1 MSTTNPAKHLPDDPP
16 ADPAAPAATG
26 GDDGRALRRVQFGW
40 YINDWANAA
49 FSATVL
55 TVFLGPYL
63 TTVAKNAADASGDVH
78 PLGLSIRAG
87 SYFPYTVSFSVLISV
102 AVMLLTGTV
111 ADRTGRHKELMCG
124 FAYVGAVATM
134 GMFFLD
140 GDRYLLGGALLVV
153 ANIAYAVSVALSYAY
168 LPGLAAPD
176 ERDAVSSKGWAYG
189 YAGGGLLLIAN
200 LALFQGHDA
209 LGLSSGTA
217 VRICLASAGL
227 WWALFTIVPLLRL
240 PSRAGVAPGTA
251 GTSRTSGASGTSST
265 SGVSGTSGASEE
277 PAAGSL
283 RELGRTLKGMRRHPL
298 TLLYLAAFLCYN
310 DGIQTVVSQAS
321 LYGSEELGMDQT
333 SLVAAVL
340 MVQVVAIGGA
350 LLLGRIARRY
360 GAKRTILGSLV
371 GWVVTLA
378 LGYFMPAHQPLWF
391 YALACMIGLVLGGSQ
406 ALSRSLFSHLIPAG
420 KEAEYFSVYK
430 VSDRG
435 TSWMGPLVF
444 GLAYQITG
452 SYRSAIISLLVF
464 FVIGFA
470 VLVKVPVR
478 RAIEA
483 VGNPVPERL

>member
-1 MSTTNPAKHLPDDPP
+1 MSTTDHVPDHLPE
-16 ADPAAPAATG
+16 ASQATAP
-26 GDDGRALRRVQFGW
+26 DDGRALRRMQFGW

-63 TTVAKNAADASGDVH
+63 TEVAKRAADANGDVH
-78 PLGLSIRAG
+78 PLGLAIRAG
-87 SYFPYTVSFSVLISV
+87 SFFPYTVSFSVLISV
-102 AVMLLTGTV
+102 AAMLFTGTV

-124 FAYVGAVATM
+124 FAYVGALATM

-140 GDRYLLGGALLVV
+140 GDRYLLGGGLLVV
-153 ANIAYAVSVALSYAY
+153 ANISYAVSVALSYAY
-168 LPGLAAPD
+168 LPGLASPD
-176 ERDAVSSKGWAYG
+176 QRDAVSSKGWAYG

-200 LALFQGHDA
+200 LALFQGHEA

-227 WWALFTIVPLLRL
+227 WWALFTLVPLMRL
-240 PSRAGVAPGTA
+240 PSRAGVA
-251 GTSRTSGASGTSST
+251 RTPDETG
-265 SGVSGTSGASEE
+265 ER
-277 PAAGSL
+277 PAAGSSL
-283 RELGRTLKGMRRHPL
+283 RELGRTLRSMRKHPL
-298 TLLYLAAFLCYN
+298 TLLYLGAFLCYN

-333 SLVAAVL
+333 SLVTAVL
-340 MVQVVAIGGA
+340 LVQVVAIGGA
-350 LLLGRIARRY
+350 LLLGRIAHRY

-378 LGYFMPAHQPLWF
+378 LGYFMPAHQPAWF

-420 KEAEYFSVYK
+420 REAEYFSLYK
-430 VSDRG
+430 ISDRG

-444 GLAYQITG
+444 GLAYQLTG

-470 VLVKVPVR
+470 VLARVPVR

>member
-1 MSTTNPAKHLPDDPP
+1 MSTTNPATHLPDDPT
-16 ADPAAPAATG
+16 ADPAAAA
-26 GDDGRALRRVQFGW
+26 DDGRALRRMQFGW

-227 WWALFTIVPLLRL
+227 WWALFTLVPLLRL
-240 PSRAGVAPGTA
+240 PSRAGVSPG
-251 GTSRTSGASGTSST
+251 RSGPSDPSGT
-265 SGVSGTSGASEE
+265 SEE
-277 PAAGSL
+277 PADGSL
-283 RELGRTLKGMRRHPL
+283 RQLGRTLKGMRRHPL

-321 LYGSEELGMDQT
+321 LYGSEELGMEQT
-333 SLVAAVL
+333 SLVTAVL

-444 GLAYQITG
+444 GLAYQVTG

>member
-1 MSTTNPAKHLPDDPP
+1 MSTTTDHPGHPAT
-16 ADPAAPAATG
+16 AT
-26 GDDGRALRRVQFGW
+26 DDGRALRRIQVGW
-40 YINDWANAA
+40 YVNDWASAA
-49 FSATVL
+49 FSSTVL

-63 TTVAKNAADASGDVH
+63 TSIAKEAADAQGDVH

-87 SYFPYTVSFSVLISV
+87 SFYPYTVSFSVLLSV
-102 AVMLLTGTV
+102 GAMLLAGTV

-124 FAYVGAVATM
+124 FAYLGAIATM
-134 GMFFLD
+134 GMFFLG

-153 ANIAYAVSVALSYAY
+153 ANLAYAVSVALSYAY
-168 LPGLAAPD
+168 LPGLASPD

-200 LALFQGHDA
+200 LVLFQGHDA
-209 LGLSSGTA
+209 FGLSEGTA

-227 WWALFTIVPLLRL
+227 WWALFTIVPMLRL
-240 PSRAGVAPGTA
+240 PSRAGALPGQA
-251 GTSRTSGASGTSST
+251 
-265 SGVSGTSGASEE
+265 VVKDE

-283 RELGRTLKGMRRHPL
+283 RELGRTLRGMRRHPL

-310 DGIQTVVSQAS
+310 DGIQTVVSQAA
-321 LYGSEELGMDQT
+321 LYGSEELGLDQT
-333 SLVAAVL
+333 ALVTAVL
-340 MVQVVAIGGA
+340 LVQVVAIGGA

-371 GWVVTLA
+371 GWVATLA
-378 LGYFMPAHQPLWF
+378 LGYVMPAHQPVWF
-391 YALACMIGLVLGGSQ
+391 YVLACMIGLVLGGSQ

-444 GLAYQITG
+444 GLAYQVTG

-470 VLVKVPVR
+470 VLLKVPVR

>member
-1 MSTTNPAKHLPDDPP
+1 MTSTTDNLPDRRPDDLPDGPP
-16 ADPAAPAATG
+16 ERAAAAAD
-26 GDDGRALRRVQFGW
+26 DSALRRIRFGW

-63 TTVAKNAADASGDVH
+63 TTVAKNAADAAGDVH
-78 PLGLSIRAG
+78 PLGLSVRAG
-87 SYFPYTVSFSVLISV
+87 SFFPYTVSFSVLLSV
-102 AVMLLTGTV
+102 AAMLLTGTV

-134 GMFFLD
+134 GMFLLD

-168 LPGLAAPD
+168 LPGLATPD

-227 WWALFTIVPLLRL
+227 WWALFTIVPMLRL
-240 PSRAGVAPGTA
+240 PSRAGAAPGRIVA
-251 GTSRTSGASGTSST
+251 VPDRPAS
-265 SGVSGTSGASEE
+265 APDR

-283 RELGRTLKGMRRHPL
+283 RELARTLRGMRQYPL
-298 TLLYLAAFLCYN
+298 TLLYLGAFLCYN

-333 SLVAAVL
+333 TLVAAVL
-340 MVQVVAIGGA
+340 LVQIVAIGGA

-360 GAKRTILGSLV
+360 GAKRTVLGSLV
-371 GWVVTLA
+371 GWVATLA
-378 LGYFMPAHQPLWF
+378 LGYLMPAHQPVWF
-391 YALACMIGLVLGGSQ
+391 FALACMIGLVLGGSQ

-420 KEAEYFSVYK
+420 REAEYFSVYK

-464 FVIGFA
+464 FLIGF
-470 VLVKVPVR
+470 VLLLKVPVR

>member
-1 MSTTNPAKHLPDDPP
+1 MSTTNPATHQPDDPP
-16 ADPAAPAATG
+16 TDPSATPAPSTPAPA
-26 GDDGRALRRVQFGW
+26 DDGRSLRRMQFGW

-63 TTVAKNAADASGDVH
+63 TTVAKEAADAAGNVH
-78 PLGLSIRAG
+78 PLGLTIRAG
-87 SYFPYTVSFSVLISV
+87 SFFPYTVSFSVLLSV
-102 AVMLLTGTV
+102 AVMLLSGTV

-124 FAYVGAVATM
+124 FAYIGSLATM
-134 GMFFLD
+134 GMFFLG

-153 ANIAYAVSVALSYAY
+153 ANISYAVSVALSYAY
-168 LPGLAAPD
+168 LPGLASPD
-176 ERDAVSSKGWAYG
+176 ERDKVSSKGWAYG

-209 LGLSSGTA
+209 FGLDSGTA

-227 WWALFTIVPLLRL
+227 WWALFTIVPMLRL
-240 PSRAGVAPGTA
+240 PSRAGIA
-251 GTSRTSGASGTSST
+251 
-265 SGVSGTSGASEE
+265 
-277 PAAGSL
+277 PAAEASAAEGGKPDGKPVGGSL
-283 RELGRTLKGMRRHPL
+283 RELARTLRGMRKHPL

-321 LYGSEELGMDQT
+321 LYGSEELGMEQT
-333 SLVAAVL
+333 SLVTAVL
-340 MVQVVAIGGA
+340 LVQVVAIGGA
-350 LLLGRIARRY
+350 LLLGRIAHRY

-378 LGYFMPAHQPLWF
+378 LGYFMPAHQPVWF
-391 YALACMIGLVLGGSQ
+391 YVLACMIGLVLGGSQ
-406 ALSRSLFSHLIPAG
+406 ALSRSLFSHLIPPG
-420 KEAEYFSVYK
+420 REAEYFSFYK
-430 VSDRG
+430 ISDRG

-444 GLAYQITG
+444 GLAYQLTG

-464 FVIGFA
+464 FVIGFV
-470 VLVKVPVR
+470 VLLKVPVR

>member
-1 MSTTNPAKHLPDDPP
+1 MSTTNSATHLPDDQPT
-16 ADPAAPAATG
+16 DPAAAAASA
-26 GDDGRALRRVQFGW
+26 DGRALRRMQFGW
-40 YINDWANAA
+40 YVNDWANTA
-49 FSATVL
+49 FSTTVL

-63 TTVAKNAADASGDVH
+63 TTVAKNAADVSGDVH

-87 SYFPYTVSFSVLISV
+87 SFFPYTVSFSVLISV
-102 AVMLLTGTV
+102 AAMLLTGTL

-124 FAYVGAVATM
+124 FAYVGAIATM

-200 LALFQGHDA
+200 LALFEGHDA
-209 LGLSSGTA
+209 LGVSSGTA

-227 WWALFTIVPLLRL
+227 WWALFTIVPMLRL
-240 PSRAGVAPGTA
+240 PSRAGVAPSRATA
-251 GTSRTSGASGTSST
+251 ST
-265 SGVSGTSGASEE
+265 GQ

-283 RELGRTLKGMRRHPL
+283 RELGRTLRGMRKHPL

-321 LYGSEELGMDQT
+321 LYGSEELGLDQT

-340 MVQVVAIGGA
+340 LVQALAIGGA
-350 LLLGRIARRY
+350 LLLGRLARRY

-371 GWVVTLA
+371 GWVITLA
-378 LGYFMPAHQPLWF
+378 LGYVMPAHQPVWF

-444 GLAYQITG
+444 GLAYQVTG

>member
-1 MSTTNPAKHLPDDPP
+1 MSTTNSATHLPDDPP
-16 ADPAAPAATG
+16 TAPDADPAAADTDA
-26 GDDGRALRRVQFGW
+26 RSLRRMQFGW

-63 TTVAKNAADASGDVH
+63 TTVAKDAADAAGNVH
-78 PLGLSIRAG
+78 PLGLTIRAG
-87 SYFPYTVSFSVLISV
+87 SFFPYTVSFSVLLSV

-124 FAYVGAVATM
+124 FAYVGSLATM
-134 GMFFLD
+134 GMFFLG
-140 GDRYLLGGALLVV
+140 GDRYLLGGGLLVV

-168 LPGLAAPD
+168 LPGLASPD
-176 ERDAVSSKGWAYG
+176 ERDKVSSKGWAYG

-209 LGLSSGTA
+209 FGLDSGTA

-227 WWALFTIVPLLRL
+227 WWALFTIVPMLRL
-240 PSRAGVAPGTA
+240 PSRAGVAPTA
-251 GTSRTSGASGTSST
+251 PADPAETPATAPGKPGK
-265 SGVSGTSGASEE
+265 

-283 RELGRTLKGMRRHPL
+283 RELGRTLRRMREHPL

-321 LYGSEELGMDQT
+321 LYGSEELGMEQT
-333 SLVAAVL
+333 SLVTAVL
-340 MVQVVAIGGA
+340 LVQVVAIGGA
-350 LLLGRIARRY
+350 LLLGRIAHRY

-378 LGYFMPAHQPLWF
+378 LGYFMPAHQPAWF

-406 ALSRSLFSHLIPAG
+406 ALSRSLFSHLIPPG
-420 KEAEYFSVYK
+420 REAEYFSFYK

-444 GLAYQITG
+444 GLAYQLTG

-470 VLVKVPVR
+470 VLLKVPVR

>member
-1 MSTTNPAKHLPDDPP
+1 MNTTVHLPEHPATTTDD
-16 ADPAAPAATG
+16 
-26 GDDGRALRRVQFGW
+26 RALRRMQFGW

-63 TTVAKNAADASGDVH
+63 SSVAKNAADAAGDVH

-87 SYFPYTVSFSVLISV
+87 SFFPYTVSFSVLVSV
-102 AVMLLTGTV
+102 SVMLLTGTV

-124 FAYVGAVATM
+124 SAYVGAIATM

-140 GDRYLLGGALLVV
+140 GDRYLLGGGLLVV

-168 LPGLAAPD
+168 LPGLASPD

-200 LALFQGHDA
+200 LALFEGHDA
-209 LGLSSGTA
+209 LGLASGTA

-227 WWALFTIVPLLRL
+227 WWALFTIVPMLRL
-240 PSRAGVAPGTA
+240 PSRAGVAPDRA
-251 GTSRTSGASGTSST
+251 EAAPDRTTT
-265 SGVSGTSGASEE
+265 
-277 PAAGSL
+277 GSL
-283 RELGRTLKGMRRHPL
+283 RELARTLRGMRDYPL
-298 TLLYLAAFLCYN
+298 TLLYLGAFLCYN

-340 MVQVVAIGGA
+340 LVQIVAIGGA

-360 GAKRTILGSLV
+360 GAKRTVLGSLV

-378 LGYFMPAHQPLWF
+378 LGYLMPAHQPAWF
-391 YALACMIGLVLGGSQ
+391 FALACMIGLVLGGSQ

-420 KEAEYFSVYK
+420 REAEYFSVYK

-444 GLAYQITG
+444 GLAYEITG

-470 VLVKVPVR
+470 VLAKVPVR

>member
-1 MSTTNPAKHLPDDPP
+1 MTSTTDNPPDRLPDDLPDGPP
-16 ADPAAPAATG
+16 EREAAAAD
-26 GDDGRALRRVQFGW
+26 DSALRRIRFGW

-63 TTVAKNAADASGDVH
+63 TTVAKNAADAAGDVH
-78 PLGLSIRAG
+78 PLGVSVRAG
-87 SYFPYTVSFSVLISV
+87 SFFPYTVSFSVLLSV
-102 AVMLLTGTV
+102 AAMLLTGTV

-134 GMFFLD
+134 GMFLLD

-168 LPGLAAPD
+168 LPGLATPD

-227 WWALFTIVPLLRL
+227 WWALFTLVPMLRL
-240 PSRAGVAPGTA
+240 PSRAGAAPDRTPVVSGRTPVAPDRPAATPD
-251 GTSRTSGASGTSST
+251 R
-265 SGVSGTSGASEE
+265 

-283 RELGRTLKGMRRHPL
+283 RELARTLRGMRQYPL
-298 TLLYLAAFLCYN
+298 TLLYLGAFLCYN

-340 MVQVVAIGGA
+340 LVQIVAIGGA

-360 GAKRTILGSLV
+360 GAKRTVLGSLV
-371 GWVVTLA
+371 GWVATLA
-378 LGYFMPAHQPLWF
+378 LGYLMPAHQPVWF
-391 YALACMIGLVLGGSQ
+391 FALACMIGLVLGGSQ

-420 KEAEYFSVYK
+420 REAEYFSVYK

-464 FVIGFA
+464 FLIGF
-470 VLVKVPVR
+470 VLLLKVPVR

>member
-1 MSTTNPAKHLPDDPP
+1 MSTKTQAPDHP
-16 ADPAAPAATG
+16 ADAT
-26 GDDGRALRRVQFGW
+26 DEHALRRMQFGW
-40 YINDWANAA
+40 YVNDWANAA

-63 TTVAKNAADASGDVH
+63 TSVAKEAADASGDVH

-87 SYFPYTVSFSVLISV
+87 SFFPYTVSFSVLLSV
-102 AVMLLTGTV
+102 AVMLLTGTI

-124 FAYVGAVATM
+124 FAYIGATATM
-134 GMFFLD
+134 GMFFLG

-189 YAGGGLLLIAN
+189 YAGGGLLLVAN
-200 LALFQGHDA
+200 LALFEGHEA
-209 LGLSSGTA
+209 FGLSSGTA

-227 WWALFTIVPLLRL
+227 WWALFTLVPLLRL
-240 PSRAGVAPGTA
+240 PSRAGAVAGRAAAPTD
-251 GTSRTSGASGTSST
+251 R
-265 SGVSGTSGASEE
+265 

-283 RELGRTLKGMRRHPL
+283 RELGRTLRGMRDYPL

-340 MVQVVAIGGA
+340 MVQIVAIGGA

-371 GWVVTLA
+371 GWVITLA
-378 LGYFMPAHQPLWF
+378 LGYLMPAHQPAWF

-420 KEAEYFSVYK
+420 REAEYFSFYK

-444 GLAYQITG
+444 GLAYQLTG

-470 VLVKVPVR
+470 VLVRVPLR

>member
-1 MSTTNPAKHLPDDPP
+1 MNTATHLPDH
-16 ADPAAPAATG
+16 PAAAT
-26 GDDGRALRRVQFGW
+26 DSRTLRRMQFGW

-63 TTVAKNAADASGDVH
+63 TSVAKNAADPAGNVH
-78 PLGLSIRAG
+78 PLGLSVRAG
-87 SYFPYTVSFSVLISV
+87 SFFPYTVSVSVLVSV
-102 AVMLLTGTV
+102 AVMLLAGTV

-124 FAYVGAVATM
+124 FAYVGALATM
-134 GMFFLD
+134 GMFFL
-140 GDRYLLGGALLVV
+140 GGTHYLLGGGLLVI

-168 LPGLAAPD
+168 LPALAGPD

-200 LALFQGHDA
+200 LALFEKADA

-240 PSRAGVAPGTA
+240 PSRAGATPDRAAAVADRPT
-251 GTSRTSGASGTSST
+251 
-265 SGVSGTSGASEE
+265 
-277 PAAGSL
+277 AGSL
-283 RELGRTLKGMRRHPL
+283 RELAHTLRGMRRYPL
-298 TLLYLAAFLCYN
+298 TLLFLGAFLCYN

-321 LYGSEELGMDQT
+321 LYGSEELGMGQT
-333 SLVAAVL
+333 ALVAAVL
-340 MVQVVAIGGA
+340 MVQIVAIGGA

-360 GAKRTILGSLV
+360 GAKRTVLGSLV
-371 GWVVTLA
+371 GWVITLA
-378 LGYFMPAHQPLWF
+378 LGYFMPAHQPAWF
-391 YALACMIGLVLGGSQ
+391 FALACMIGLVLGGSQ

-420 KEAEYFSVYK
+420 REAEYFSVYK

-444 GLAYQITG
+444 GIAYQVTG

-464 FVIGFA
+464 FVIGFV
-470 VLVKVPVR
+470 VLAKVPVR

>member
-1 MSTTNPAKHLPDDPP
+1 MNTTAHLSDRLPDHP
-16 ADPAAPAATG
+16 ATTTT
-26 GDDGRALRRVQFGW
+26 DGRALRRMQFGW

-63 TTVAKNAADASGDVH
+63 TSVARNAADAAGDVH
-78 PLGLSIRAG
+78 PLGLSVRAG
-87 SYFPYTVSFSVLISV
+87 SFFPYTVSFSVLISV

-124 FAYVGAVATM
+124 FAYVGAIATM
-134 GMFFLD
+134 GMFLLD

-189 YAGGGLLLIAN
+189 YAGGGLLLVAN
-200 LALFQGHDA
+200 LALFEGHDA
-209 LGLSSGTA
+209 LGLSSSTA

-227 WWALFTIVPLLRL
+227 WWALFTIVPMLRL
-240 PSRAGVAPGTA
+240 PSRAGATPARAAAVPD
-251 GTSRTSGASGTSST
+251 R
-265 SGVSGTSGASEE
+265 

-283 RELGRTLKGMRRHPL
+283 RELGRTLRSMRDHPL
-298 TLLYLAAFLCYN
+298 TLLYLGAFLCYN

-340 MVQVVAIGGA
+340 LVQIVAIGGA

-371 GWVVTLA
+371 GWVVTVG
-378 LGYFMPAHQPLWF
+378 LGYLMPAHQPAWF
-391 YALACMIGLVLGGSQ
+391 FALACMIGLVLGGSQ

-420 KEAEYFSVYK
+420 REAEYFAVYK

-470 VLVKVPVR
+470 VLATVPIR
-478 RAIEA
+478 RAVEA

>member
-1 MSTTNPAKHLPDDPP
+1 MSTATYLPDHP
-16 ADPAAPAATG
+16 ASA
-26 GDDGRALRRVQFGW
+26 DDGRTLRRIQFGW

-63 TTVAKNAADASGDVH
+63 TSVAKNATDAAGDVH

-87 SYFPYTVSFSVLISV
+87 SFFPYTVSFSVLISV
-102 AVMLLTGTV
+102 VVMLLTGTV

-124 FAYVGAVATM
+124 FAYVGAIATM

-140 GDRYLLGGALLVV
+140 GDRYLLGGALLVL

-200 LALFQGHDA
+200 LALFEGHDA
-209 LGLSSGTA
+209 LHLSSGTA

-227 WWALFTIVPLLRL
+227 WWALFTIVPMLRL
-240 PSRAGVAPGTA
+240 PSRAGVAPDRA
-251 GTSRTSGASGTSST
+251 AAVPDR
-265 SGVSGTSGASEE
+265 
-277 PAAGSL
+277 PAAGTL
-283 RELGRTLKGMRRHPL
+283 RELGRTLRGMREYPL
-298 TLLYLAAFLCYN
+298 TLLYLGAFLCYN

-321 LYGSEELGMDQT
+321 LFGSEELGMDQT
-333 SLVAAVL
+333 TLVAAVL
-340 MVQVVAIGGA
+340 LVQIVAIGGA

-360 GAKRTILGSLV
+360 GAKRTVLGSLV

-378 LGYFMPAHQPLWF
+378 LGYLMPAHQPAWF
-391 YALACMIGLVLGGSQ
+391 FALACMIGLVLGGSQ

-420 KEAEYFSVYK
+420 REAEYFSFYK

-470 VLVKVPVR
+470 VLAKVPLR

>member
-1 MSTTNPAKHLPDDPP
+1 MSTAAHLKDPLPDDVET
-16 ADPAAPAATG
+16 AT
-26 GDDGRALRRVQFGW
+26 DGRTLRRMQFGW

-55 TVFLGPYL
+55 AVFLGPYL
-63 TTVAKNAADASGDVH
+63 TSVAKTAADAAGEVH

-87 SYFPYTVSFSVLISV
+87 SFFPYAVSLSVLVSV
-102 AVMLLTGTV
+102 PVMLLTGTV

-124 FAYVGAVATM
+124 FAYVGAIATM
-134 GMFFLD
+134 GMFLLD

-168 LPGLAAPD
+168 LPALASPD
-176 ERDAVSSKGWAYG
+176 ERDAVSSKGWAFG

-200 LALFQGHDA
+200 LALFEGHGA

-227 WWALFTIVPLLRL
+227 WWALFTVVPMLRL
-240 PSRAGVAPGTA
+240 PSRAGAAA
-251 GTSRTSGASGTSST
+251 GPAAAEPDR
-265 SGVSGTSGASEE
+265 

-283 RELGRTLKGMRRHPL
+283 RELARTLRSMRQYPL
-298 TLLYLAAFLCYN
+298 TLLYLGAFLCYN
-310 DGIQTVVSQAS
+310 DGIQTVISQAS
-321 LYGSEELGMDQT
+321 LYGSEELGMDET

-340 MVQVVAIGGA
+340 LIQIVAVGGA
-350 LLLGRIARRY
+350 LLLGRIARRH
-360 GAKRTILGSLV
+360 GAKRTVLGSLAA
-371 GWVVTLA
+371 WVVILA
-378 LGYFMPAHQPLWF
+378 LGYFMPAHRPAWF
-391 YALACMIGLVLGGSQ
+391 FALACMIGLVLGGSQ

-420 KEAEYFSVYK
+420 REAEYFSVYK

-444 GLAYQITG
+444 GLAYQMTG
-452 SYRSAIISLLVF
+452 SYRAAIISLLVF

>member
-1 MSTTNPAKHLPDDPP
+1 MTSTTDNLPDRLPDDLPDGPP
-16 ADPAAPAATG
+16 EREAAAAD
-26 GDDGRALRRVQFGW
+26 DSALRRIRFGW

-63 TTVAKNAADASGDVH
+63 TTVAKNAADAAGDVH
-78 PLGLSIRAG
+78 PLGLSVRAG
-87 SYFPYTVSFSVLISV
+87 SFFPYTVSFSVLLSV
-102 AVMLLTGTV
+102 AAMLLTGTV

-134 GMFFLD
+134 GMFLLD

-168 LPGLAAPD
+168 LPGLATPD

-227 WWALFTIVPLLRL
+227 WWALFTIVPMLRL
-240 PSRAGVAPGTA
+240 PSRAGAAPD
-251 GTSRTSGASGTSST
+251 RTPV
-265 SGVSGTSGASEE
+265 VSGRTPAAPDRPAATPDR

-283 RELGRTLKGMRRHPL
+283 RELARTLRGMRQYPL
-298 TLLYLAAFLCYN
+298 TLLYLGAFLCYN

-340 MVQVVAIGGA
+340 LVQIVAIGGA

-360 GAKRTILGSLV
+360 GAKRTVLGSLV
-371 GWVVTLA
+371 GWVATLA
-378 LGYFMPAHQPLWF
+378 LGYLMPAHQPVWF
-391 YALACMIGLVLGGSQ
+391 FALACMIGLVLGGSQ

-420 KEAEYFSVYK
+420 REAEYFSVYK

-464 FVIGFA
+464 FLIGF
-470 VLVKVPVR
+470 VLLLKVPVR
-478 RAIEA
+478 RAIET

>member
-1 MSTTNPAKHLPDDPP
+1 MSTTNSATHLPDDPP
-16 ADPAAPAATG
+16 TDPSADPAADTDA
-26 GDDGRALRRVQFGW
+26 RSLRRMQFGW

-63 TTVAKNAADASGDVH
+63 TTVAKDAADAAGNVH
-78 PLGLSIRAG
+78 PLGLTIRAG
-87 SYFPYTVSFSVLISV
+87 SFFPYTVSFSVLLSV

-124 FAYVGAVATM
+124 FAYVGSLATM
-134 GMFFLD
+134 GMFFLG
-140 GDRYLLGGALLVV
+140 GDRYLLGGGLLVV

-168 LPGLAAPD
+168 LPGLASPD
-176 ERDAVSSKGWAYG
+176 ERDKVSSKGWAYG

-209 LGLSSGTA
+209 FGLDSGTA

-227 WWALFTIVPLLRL
+227 WWALFTIVPMLRL
-240 PSRAGVAPGTA
+240 PSRAGVAPTTPTA
-251 GTSRTSGASGTSST
+251 PAAPTDTTATAPGKPGKPGK
-265 SGVSGTSGASEE
+265 

-283 RELGRTLKGMRRHPL
+283 RELGRTLRRMREHPL

-321 LYGSEELGMDQT
+321 LYGSEELGMEQT
-333 SLVAAVL
+333 SLVTAVL
-340 MVQVVAIGGA
+340 LVQVVAIGGA
-350 LLLGRIARRY
+350 LLLGRIAHRY

-378 LGYFMPAHQPLWF
+378 LGYFMPAHQPAWF

-406 ALSRSLFSHLIPAG
+406 ALSRSLFSHLIPPG
-420 KEAEYFSVYK
+420 REAEYFSFYK

-444 GLAYQITG
+444 GLAYQLTG

-470 VLVKVPVR
+470 VLLKVPVR

>member
-1 MSTTNPAKHLPDDPP
+1 MSTTAHLPDRQ
-16 ADPAAPAATG
+16 AVTT
-26 GDDGRALRRVQFGW
+26 DDRALRRMQFGW

-63 TTVAKNAADASGDVH
+63 TSVAKNAADAAGDVH

-87 SYFPYTVSFSVLISV
+87 SFFPYTVSFSVLISV
-102 AVMLLTGTV
+102 AAMLLTGTV

-124 FAYVGAVATM
+124 AAYVGAVATM

-168 LPGLAAPD
+168 LPALATPD
-176 ERDAVSSKGWAYG
+176 ERDTVSSKGWAYG
-189 YAGGGLLLIAN
+189 YAGGGLLLVAN
-200 LALFQGHDA
+200 LALFEGHDA

-227 WWALFTIVPLLRL
+227 WWALFTLVPMLRL
-240 PSRAGVAPGTA
+240 PSRAGAAPERAAAAPDDRPT
-251 GTSRTSGASGTSST
+251 
-265 SGVSGTSGASEE
+265 
-277 PAAGSL
+277 AGSL
-283 RELGRTLKGMRRHPL
+283 RELARTLRGMREHPL
-298 TLLYLAAFLCYN
+298 TLLYLGAFLCYN

-340 MVQVVAIGGA
+340 LVQIVAIGGA

-360 GAKRTILGSLV
+360 GAKRTVLGSLV

-378 LGYFMPAHQPLWF
+378 LGYVMPAHQPAWF
-391 YALACMIGLVLGGSQ
+391 FVLACMIGLVLGGSQ

-420 KEAEYFSVYK
+420 REAEYFSLYK

-470 VLVKVPVR
+470 LLTMVPLR

>member
-1 MSTTNPAKHLPDDPP
+1 M
-16 ADPAAPAATG
+16 
-26 GDDGRALRRVQFGW
+26 QFGW

-63 TTVAKNAADASGDVH
+63 TTVAKDAADAAGNVH
-78 PLGLSIRAG
+78 PLGLTIRAG
-87 SYFPYTVSFSVLISV
+87 SFFPYTVSFSVLLSV

-124 FAYVGAVATM
+124 FAYVGSLATM
-134 GMFFLD
+134 GMFFLG
-140 GDRYLLGGALLVV
+140 GDRYLLGGGLLVV

-168 LPGLAAPD
+168 LPGLASPD
-176 ERDAVSSKGWAYG
+176 ERDKVSSKGWAYG

-209 LGLSSGTA
+209 FGLDSGTA

-227 WWALFTIVPLLRL
+227 WWALFTIVPMLRL
-240 PSRAGVAPGTA
+240 PSRAGVAPTA
-251 GTSRTSGASGTSST
+251 PAAPADTTATAPGKPGKPGK
-265 SGVSGTSGASEE
+265 

-283 RELGRTLKGMRRHPL
+283 RELGRTLRRMREHPL

-321 LYGSEELGMDQT
+321 LYGSEELGMEQT
-333 SLVAAVL
+333 SLVTAVL
-340 MVQVVAIGGA
+340 LVQVVAIGGA
-350 LLLGRIARRY
+350 LLLGRIAHRY

-378 LGYFMPAHQPLWF
+378 LGYFMPAHQPAWF

-406 ALSRSLFSHLIPAG
+406 ALSRSLFSHLIPPG
-420 KEAEYFSVYK
+420 REAEYFSFYK

-444 GLAYQITG
+444 GLAYQLTG

-470 VLVKVPVR
+470 VLLKVPVR

>member
-1 MSTTNPAKHLPDDPP
+1 MSTATHLPDHPATATDP
-16 ADPAAPAATG
+16 
-26 GDDGRALRRVQFGW
+26 RALRRMQFSW
-40 YINDWANAA
+40 YVNDWANAA

-55 TVFLGPYL
+55 TVFLGPYV
-63 TTVAKNAADASGDVH
+63 TSVAKNAADAAGDVH
-78 PLGLSIRAG
+78 PLGLSVRAG
-87 SYFPYTVSFSVLISV
+87 SFFPYTVSFSVLISV
-102 AVMLLTGTV
+102 GAMLLAGTV

-124 FAYVGAVATM
+124 FAYVGAAATM

-168 LPGLAAPD
+168 LPSLAGPD

-189 YAGGGLLLIAN
+189 YAGGGLLLVAN
-200 LALFQGHDA
+200 LALFEGHDA

-227 WWALFTIVPLLRL
+227 WWALFTVVPMLRL
-240 PSRAGVAPGTA
+240 PSRAGAAPAPTA
-251 GTSRTSGASGTSST
+251 PAGDR
-265 SGVSGTSGASEE
+265 

-283 RELGRTLKGMRRHPL
+283 RELARTLRGMRRYPL
-298 TLLYLAAFLCYN
+298 TLLYLGAFLCYN

-333 SLVAAVL
+333 SLVVAVL
-340 MVQVVAIGGA
+340 LVQIVAIGGA
-350 LLLGRIARRY
+350 LLLGRIAHRY
-360 GAKRTILGSLV
+360 GAKRTVLGSLV

-378 LGYFMPAHQPLWF
+378 LGYFMPAHQPAWF

-420 KEAEYFSVYK
+420 REAEYFSVYK

-470 VLVKVPVR
+470 VLAKVPVR

>member
-1 MSTTNPAKHLPDDPP
+1 MSTTTDRPEHPATATEDDR
-16 ADPAAPAATG
+16 
-26 GDDGRALRRVQFGW
+26 RALRRIQVGW
-40 YINDWANAA
+40 YVNDWANAA

-63 TTVAKNAADASGDVH
+63 TSVAKAAADADGNVH

-87 SYFPYTVSFSVLISV
+87 SYFPYTVSFSVLLSV
-102 AVMLLTGTV
+102 GAMLLAGTV
-111 ADRTGRHKELMCG
+111 ADRTGRHKELMGG
-124 FAYVGAVATM
+124 FAYLGATATM
-134 GMFFLD
+134 GMFFLG

-153 ANIAYAVSVALSYAY
+153 ANLAYAVSVALSYAY

-209 LGLSSGTA
+209 FGLTEGTA

-227 WWALFTIVPLLRL
+227 WWALFTVVPMLRL
-240 PSRAGVAPGTA
+240 PSRAGVLPGRA
-251 GTSRTSGASGTSST
+251 AAEVRS
-265 SGVSGTSGASEE
+265 E

-283 RELGRTLKGMRRHPL
+283 RELGRTLRGMRRHPL

-333 SLVAAVL
+333 SLVTAVL
-340 MVQVVAIGGA
+340 LVQVVAIGGA
-350 LLLGRIARRY
+350 LLLGRIAHRY
-360 GAKRTILGSLV
+360 GAKRTILGSLL
-371 GWVVTLA
+371 GWVVTVA
-378 LGYFMPAHQPLWF
+378 LGYVMPAHQPAWF

-406 ALSRSLFSHLIPAG
+406 ALSRSLFSHLIPPG

-444 GLAYQITG
+444 GLAYQVTG
-452 SYRSAIISLLVF
+452 SYRSAIVSLLVF
-464 FVIGFA
+464 FVVGFA
-470 VLVKVPVR
+470 VLLKVPVR

>member
-1 MSTTNPAKHLPDDPP
+1 M
-16 ADPAAPAATG
+16 
-26 GDDGRALRRVQFGW
+26 QFGW

-55 TVFLGPYL
+55 AVFLGPYL
-63 TTVAKNAADASGDVH
+63 TSVAKTAADAAGEVH

-87 SYFPYTVSFSVLISV
+87 SFFPYAVSLSVLVSV
-102 AVMLLTGTV
+102 PVMLLTGTV

-124 FAYVGAVATM
+124 FAYVGAIATM
-134 GMFFLD
+134 GMFLLD

-168 LPGLAAPD
+168 LPALASPD
-176 ERDAVSSKGWAYG
+176 ERDAVSSKGWAFG

-200 LALFQGHDA
+200 LALFEGHGA

-227 WWALFTIVPLLRL
+227 WWALFTVVPMLRL
-240 PSRAGVAPGTA
+240 PSRAGAAA
-251 GTSRTSGASGTSST
+251 GPAAAEPDR
-265 SGVSGTSGASEE
+265 

-283 RELGRTLKGMRRHPL
+283 RELARTLRSMRQYPL
-298 TLLYLAAFLCYN
+298 TLLYLGAFLCYN
-310 DGIQTVVSQAS
+310 DGIQTVISQAS
-321 LYGSEELGMDQT
+321 LYGSEELGMDET

-340 MVQVVAIGGA
+340 LIQIVAVGGA
-350 LLLGRIARRY
+350 LLLGRIARRH
-360 GAKRTILGSLV
+360 GAKRTVLGSLAA
-371 GWVVTLA
+371 WVVILA
-378 LGYFMPAHQPLWF
+378 LGYFMPAHRPAWF
-391 YALACMIGLVLGGSQ
+391 FALACMIGLVLGGSQ

-420 KEAEYFSVYK
+420 REAEYFSVYK

-444 GLAYQITG
+444 GLAYQMTG
-452 SYRSAIISLLVF
+452 SYRAAIISLLVF

>member
-1 MSTTNPAKHLPDDPP
+1 MNTATHLPDH
-16 ADPAAPAATG
+16 PAAAT
-26 GDDGRALRRVQFGW
+26 DTRALRRMQFGW

-63 TTVAKNAADASGDVH
+63 TSIAKNAADAGGNIH
-78 PLGLSIRAG
+78 PLGLTVRAG
-87 SYFPYTVSFSVLISV
+87 SFFPYTVSFSVLLSV
-102 AVMLLTGTV
+102 AVMLLVGTV

-134 GMFFLD
+134 GMFFLS
-140 GDRYLLGGALLVV
+140 GNRYLLGAALLVI
-153 ANIAYAVSVALSYAY
+153 ANIAYAVSVALSYAF
-168 LPGLAAPD
+168 LPGLASAD
-176 ERDAVSSKGWAYG
+176 ERDSVSSKGWAYG

-200 LALFQGHDA
+200 LALFEGHDA

-227 WWALFTIVPLLRL
+227 WWALFTLVPLVRL
-240 PSRAGVAPGTA
+240 PSRAGAAPA
-251 GTSRTSGASGTSST
+251 RATSDRTESGTE
-265 SGVSGTSGASEE
+265 SGTGSDGR

-283 RELGRTLKGMRRHPL
+283 RELARTLRGMRRYPL
-298 TLLYLAAFLCYN
+298 TLLFLAAFLCYN

-321 LYGSEELGMDQT
+321 LFGSEELGMGQT
-333 SLVAAVL
+333 TLVAAVL
-340 MVQVVAIGGA
+340 LVQIVAIGGA

-360 GAKRTILGSLV
+360 GAKRTVLGSLV
-371 GWVVTLA
+371 GWVITLA
-378 LGYFMPAHQPLWF
+378 LGYLMPAHQPAWF
-391 YALACMIGLVLGGSQ
+391 FALAAMIGLVLGGSQ

-420 KEAEYFSVYK
+420 REAEYFSVYK
-430 VSDRG
+430 ISDRG

-444 GLAYQITG
+444 GLAYQVTG

-470 VLVKVPVR
+470 VLAKVPVR

>member
-1 MSTTNPAKHLPDDPP
+1 MSTTNPATAHLPDDPP
-16 ADPAAPAATG
+16 TGPAAT
-26 GDDGRALRRVQFGW
+26 DDGRALRRMQFGW
-40 YINDWANAA
+40 YVNDWANAA

-63 TTVAKNAADASGDVH
+63 TTVAKEAADAAGDVH

-87 SYFPYTVSFSVLISV
+87 SFFPYTVSFSVLLSV
-102 AVMLLTGTV
+102 AVMLLTGTL

-124 FAYVGAVATM
+124 FAYVGSLATM

-153 ANIAYAVSVALSYAY
+153 ANISYAVSVALSYAY
-168 LPGLAAPD
+168 LPGLASPD
-176 ERDAVSSKGWAYG
+176 ERDRVSSKGWAYG

-200 LALFQGHDA
+200 LAVFQGHDA
-209 LGLSSGTA
+209 LGLDSGTA

-240 PSRAGVAPGTA
+240 PSRAGVAP
-251 GTSRTSGASGTSST
+251 SRTA
-265 SGVSGTSGASEE
+265 APSEGGKPAE
-277 PAAGSL
+277 PATGSL
-283 RELGRTLKGMRRHPL
+283 RELARTLRGMREHPL

-321 LYGSEELGMDQT
+321 LYGSEELGMEQT
-333 SLVAAVL
+333 SLVTAVL
-340 MVQVVAIGGA
+340 LVQVVAIGGA
-350 LLLGRIARRY
+350 LLLGRIAHRY

-378 LGYFMPAHQPLWF
+378 LGYFMPAHQPAWF

-406 ALSRSLFSHLIPAG
+406 ALSRSLFSHLIPPG
-420 KEAEYFSVYK
+420 REAEYFSFYK
-430 VSDRG
+430 ISDRG

-444 GLAYQITG
+444 GLAYQLTG

-470 VLVKVPVR
+470 VLLKVPVR

>member
-1 MSTTNPAKHLPDDPP
+1 MSTTTDRPEHPATATEDDR
-16 ADPAAPAATG
+16 
-26 GDDGRALRRVQFGW
+26 RALRRIQVGW
-40 YINDWANAA
+40 YVNDWANAA

-63 TTVAKNAADASGDVH
+63 TSVAKAAADADGNVH

-87 SYFPYTVSFSVLISV
+87 SYFPYTVSFSVLLSV
-102 AVMLLTGTV
+102 GAMLLAGTV
-111 ADRTGRHKELMCG
+111 ADRTGRHKELMGG
-124 FAYVGAVATM
+124 FAYLGATATM
-134 GMFFLD
+134 GMFFLG

-153 ANIAYAVSVALSYAY
+153 ANLAYAVSVALSYAY

-209 LGLSSGTA
+209 FGLTEGTA

-227 WWALFTIVPLLRL
+227 WWALFTVVPMLRL
-240 PSRAGVAPGTA
+240 PSRAGVLPGRA
-251 GTSRTSGASGTSST
+251 AAEVRN
-265 SGVSGTSGASEE
+265 E

-283 RELGRTLKGMRRHPL
+283 RELGRTLRGMRRHPL

-333 SLVAAVL
+333 SLVTAVL
-340 MVQVVAIGGA
+340 LVQVVAIGGA
-350 LLLGRIARRY
+350 LLLGRIAHRY
-360 GAKRTILGSLV
+360 GAKRTILGSLL
-371 GWVVTLA
+371 GWVVTVA
-378 LGYFMPAHQPLWF
+378 LGYVMPAHQPAWF

-406 ALSRSLFSHLIPAG
+406 ALSRSLFSHLIPPG

-444 GLAYQITG
+444 GLAYQVTG
-452 SYRSAIISLLVF
+452 SYRSAIVSLLVF
-464 FVIGFA
+464 FVVGFA
-470 VLVKVPVR
+470 VLLKVPVR

>member
-1 MSTTNPAKHLPDDPP
+1 M
-16 ADPAAPAATG
+16 
-26 GDDGRALRRVQFGW
+26 QFGW

-63 TTVAKNAADASGDVH
+63 TTVAKDAADAAGNVH
-78 PLGLSIRAG
+78 PLGLTIRAG
-87 SYFPYTVSFSVLISV
+87 SFFPYTVSFSVLLSV

-124 FAYVGAVATM
+124 FAYVGSLATM
-134 GMFFLD
+134 GMFFLG
-140 GDRYLLGGALLVV
+140 GDRYLLGGGLLVV

-168 LPGLAAPD
+168 LPGLASPD
-176 ERDAVSSKGWAYG
+176 ERDKVSSKGWAYG

-209 LGLSSGTA
+209 FGLDSGTA

-227 WWALFTIVPLLRL
+227 WWALFTIVPMLRL
-240 PSRAGVAPGTA
+240 PSRAGVAPTA
-251 GTSRTSGASGTSST
+251 PADPAETPATAPGKPGK
-265 SGVSGTSGASEE
+265 

-283 RELGRTLKGMRRHPL
+283 RELGRTLRRMREHPL

-321 LYGSEELGMDQT
+321 LYGSEELGMEQT
-333 SLVAAVL
+333 SLVTAVL
-340 MVQVVAIGGA
+340 LVQVVAIGGA
-350 LLLGRIARRY
+350 LLLGRIAHRY

-378 LGYFMPAHQPLWF
+378 LGYFMPAHQPAWF

-406 ALSRSLFSHLIPAG
+406 ALSRSLFSHLIPPG
-420 KEAEYFSVYK
+420 REAEYFSFYK

-444 GLAYQITG
+444 GLAYQLTG

-470 VLVKVPVR
+470 VLLKVPVR

>member
-1 MSTTNPAKHLPDDPP
+1 MSTTAHLPDRQ
-16 ADPAAPAATG
+16 AVTT
-26 GDDGRALRRVQFGW
+26 DDRALRRMQFGW

-63 TTVAKNAADASGDVH
+63 TSVAKNAADAAGDVH

-87 SYFPYTVSFSVLISV
+87 SFFPYTVSFSVLISV
-102 AVMLLTGTV
+102 AAMLLTGTV

-124 FAYVGAVATM
+124 AAYVGAVATM

-168 LPGLAAPD
+168 LPALATPD
-176 ERDAVSSKGWAYG
+176 ERDTVSSKGWAYG
-189 YAGGGLLLIAN
+189 YAGGGLLLVAN
-200 LALFQGHDA
+200 LALFEGHDA

-227 WWALFTIVPLLRL
+227 WWALFTIVPMLRL
-240 PSRAGVAPGTA
+240 PSRAGAAPERAAAAPDNRPT
-251 GTSRTSGASGTSST
+251 
-265 SGVSGTSGASEE
+265 
-277 PAAGSL
+277 AGSL
-283 RELGRTLKGMRRHPL
+283 RELARTLRGMREHPL
-298 TLLYLAAFLCYN
+298 TLLYLGAFLCYN

-340 MVQVVAIGGA
+340 LVQIVAIGGA

-360 GAKRTILGSLV
+360 GAKRTVLGSLV

-378 LGYFMPAHQPLWF
+378 LGYVMPAHQPAWF
-391 YALACMIGLVLGGSQ
+391 FVLACMIGLVLGGSQ

-420 KEAEYFSVYK
+420 REAEYFSLYK

-470 VLVKVPVR
+470 LLTKVPLR

>member
-1 MSTTNPAKHLPDDPP
+1 M
-16 ADPAAPAATG
+16 
-26 GDDGRALRRVQFGW
+26 QFGW

-63 TTVAKNAADASGDVH
+63 TTVAKDAADAAGNVH
-78 PLGLSIRAG
+78 PLGLTIRAG
-87 SYFPYTVSFSVLISV
+87 SFFPYTVSFSVLLSV

-124 FAYVGAVATM
+124 FAYVGSLATM
-134 GMFFLD
+134 GMFFLG
-140 GDRYLLGGALLVV
+140 GDRYLLGGGLLVV

-168 LPGLAAPD
+168 LPGLASPD
-176 ERDAVSSKGWAYG
+176 ERDKVSSKGWAYG

-209 LGLSSGTA
+209 FGLDSGTA

-227 WWALFTIVPLLRL
+227 WWALFTIVPMLRL
-240 PSRAGVAPGTA
+240 PSRAGVAPTA
-251 GTSRTSGASGTSST
+251 TAAPTAPAETTATAPGKPGKPGK
-265 SGVSGTSGASEE
+265 

-283 RELGRTLKGMRRHPL
+283 RELGRTLRRMREHPL

-321 LYGSEELGMDQT
+321 LYGSEELGMEQT
-333 SLVAAVL
+333 SLVTAVL
-340 MVQVVAIGGA
+340 LVQVVAIGGA
-350 LLLGRIARRY
+350 LLLGRIAHRY

-378 LGYFMPAHQPLWF
+378 LGYFMPAHQPAWF

-406 ALSRSLFSHLIPAG
+406 ALSRSLFSHLIPPG
-420 KEAEYFSVYK
+420 REAEYFSFYK

-444 GLAYQITG
+444 GLAYQLTG

-470 VLVKVPVR
+470 VLLKVPVR